1 MNIQIMKVYNESFQ
15 NVRSHKLEW
24 MKVAFGPVLIWS
36 LGAFILGLAYV
47 SGGHSLEID
56 KVFMGAEVYTRVATQ
71 GSVFLSIS
79 HVIYMITY
87 FIAIISLYI
96 NGYRYA
102 LFQEGGDRWLTL
114 QLNMRFVKFFLY
126 SLLIGIIGGI
136 YIAISAGVIIG
147 AHALIANTG
156 VNVILGI
163 LFFLFAFYL
172 MFRVVLYPVLI
183 SIDQSEPIRTSWGLM
198 KGNVLRFIGLSLLIM
213 LTIALIGILGAVV
226 LMVIGG
232 IFSLVGPLFAG
243 LVLILGLIFAVAMVL
258 LTWAVNSKMMGLIYQ
273 ELSAKK

>member
-1 MNIQIMKVYNESFQ
+1 MKVYNESFQ

-24 MKVAFGPVLIWS
+24 MRVAFGPVLIWAI
-36 LGAFILGLAYV
+36 GALILGMAYV
-47 SGGHSLEID
+47 SGGHSFQID
-56 KVFMGAEVYTRVATQ
+56 KAFMGAEVYTGATNQ
-71 GSVFLSIS
+71 GSAFLAIA
-79 HVIYMITY
+79 HGIYMITY

-102 LFQEGGDRWLTL
+102 LLQEGGDQWLTL
-114 QLNMRFVKFFLY
+114 QLNMRFVKFCLY
-126 SLLIGIIGGI
+126 SLLIGILGGI
-136 YIAISAGVIIG
+136 YIAIAAGIIIG

-172 MFRVVLYPVLI
+172 MFRIVLYPVLI
-183 SIDQSEPIRTSWGLM
+183 SIDQAEPIRTSWGLM

-213 LTIALIGILGAVV
+213 FTIFLIGIIGVVV

-232 IFSLVGPLFAG
+232 IFSLVGPIFTG
-243 LVLILGLIFAVAMVL
+243 LIVILGLIFAVFMTL
-258 LTWAVNSKMMGLIYQ
+258 LAWAVNSKMMGLIYQ